1 MKKLSFLLLLTL
13 PLLFIQCKS
22 KKGTT
27 TTSSSRVKG
36 VKFEKTDKLSDV
48 TDIAKNQ
55 GKLIF
60 VDLYATWCQP
70 CKMMD
75 KDVFTDRQ
83 IGKLFNDN
91 FINLKI
97 DGEKNNGPNLIAL
110 YGVTVYPTLLFL
122 DEKGRVLERKEGA
135 AYHTELEELAYN
147 AIAKRN
153 SN

>member
-1 MKKLSFLLLLTL
+1 MKKLLLLILLTL

-22 KKGTT
+22 KKGTQ

-48 TDIAKNQ
+48 TDQAKQ
-55 GKLIF
+55 EGKLIF

-75 KDVFTDRQ
+75 KDVFTDKQ
-83 IGKLFNDN
+83 IGKLFNEN

-97 DGEKNNGPNLIAL
+97 DGEKRNGPNIIAL

-135 AYHTELEELAYN
+135 AYHTELEELANN
-147 AIAKRN
+147 AIAK
-153 SN
+153 SNAN

>member
-1 MKKLSFLLLLTL
+1 MKKLWLLLLLTL

-22 KKGTT
+22 KKGTQT
-27 TTSSSRVKG
+27 TSSRVKG

-48 TDIAKNQ
+48 TDKAKNQ
-55 GKLIF
+55 GKIIF

-75 KDVFTDRQ
+75 KDVFTDKQ
-83 IGKLFNDN
+83 IGNLFNEN

-97 DGEKNNGPNLIAL
+97 DGEKGNGPNIIAL

-135 AYHTELEELAYN
+135 AYHTELEELANN

>member
-1 MKKLSFLLLLTL
+1 MKKLLFLLLLTL
-13 PLLFIQCKS
+13 PLLFLQCKGN
-22 KKGTT
+22 KGTQ
-27 TTSSSRVKG
+27 TTSSRTKG
-36 VKFEKTDKLSDV
+36 VKFEKIDKITDA
-48 TDIAKNQ
+48 TAKAKDQ

-83 IGKLFNDN
+83 IGKLFNEN

-97 DGEKNNGPNLIAL
+97 DGEKGNGPNIIAI

-135 AYHTELEELAYN
+135 AYHTELEDLANN
-147 AIAKRN
+147 AIANRN

>member
-1 MKKLSFLLLLTL
+1 MKKIWL
-13 PLLFIQCKS
+13 PLLLSLPLLLIQCKGN
-22 KKGTT
+22 KDTQ
-27 TTSSSRVKG
+27 TTSRTKG
-36 VKFEKTDKLSDV
+36 VKFEKTDKISDV
-48 TDIAKNQ
+48 TDKAKDE

-60 VDLYATWCQP
+60 LDLYATWCAP

-97 DGEKNNGPNLIAL
+97 DGEKGNGPNIIAL

-122 DEKGRVLERKEGA
+122 DHNGRVVERKEGA
-135 AYHTELEELAYN
+135 AFHTELENLANN
-147 AIAKRN
+147 AIANRGN

>member
-1 MKKLSFLLLLTL
+1 MKKLAFLLLLTL
-13 PLLFIQCKS
+13 PLLLIQCKS

-27 TTSSSRVKG
+27 TTSSRTKG
-36 VKFEKTDKLSDV
+36 VQFEKTDKLSDV
-48 TDIAKNQ
+48 TGQAKQ
-55 GKLIF
+55 EGKLIF

-83 IGKLFNDN
+83 IGKLFNEN

-135 AYHTELEELAYN
+135 AFHTELEKLANN
-147 AIAKRN
+147 AIAKRSTN
-153 SN
+153 

>member
-1 MKKLSFLLLLTL
+1 MKKLLLPLLFTL
-13 PLLFIQCKS
+13 PLLFIQCKG

-27 TTSSSRVKG
+27 STSSRAKG

-48 TDIAKNQ
+48 TDAAKDQ

-83 IGKLFNDN
+83 IGKLFNEN

-97 DGEKNNGPNLIAL
+97 DGEKGNGPNIIAL

-135 AYHTELEELAYN
+135 AYHTELEDMANN
-147 AIAKRN
+147 ALAKRN
-153 SN
+153 TN